1 MTGQTAAPEDF
12 AELAY
17 PNPLRRHQR
26 EALDALAHAREQ
38 GRRRAWVVL
47 PPGAGKTLVGLET
60 IRREARRAV
69 VLCPNTAI
77 QGQWAR
83 GWREL
88 ADEGGA
94 NPVDVATDRDLV
106 APVTVLTYQS
116 LAVFDEEDGDSEPA
130 TSELER
136 LHPNGRALV
145 RRLQEAGPIT
155 LVLDECHHLLEVW
168 GRLLAELLEL
178 LPEATVLGL
187 TATPAV
193 TLTPDQAK
201 LVGEMFGEVVYT
213 ASIPAVVR
221 EGHLAPF
228 ADFIWL
234 TAPSAVESEWLLDQ
248 NERFAELTTQLLD
261 PGFGSVPFLTW
272 VDRRFAGDVRFTR
285 IAAKQPLLADAA
297 LRLHH
302 AGLLRLEDD
311 VAAGEQHQRP
321 PSADDWALLIDDWYD
336 ACLAHSV
343 DDRDQDVR
351 DALRRSL
358 PAVGYQLTK
367 SGMRKGRSS
376 VDRVLARSESKARAM
391 VEIIAAEHRNLG
403 DRLAMLVICDHE
415 AASATVG
422 VDLLGVLTERA
433 GSARLALARLL
444 ADPATAVLSPVMVT
458 GRTVAA
464 APDVLV
470 RLRARTDVDLVVGEP
485 DDDGISEL
493 IGTSAAWTSR
503 EWVRAVTDFF
513 TTGDAKVLIG
523 TRALLGEGWDAPTAS
538 GLIDLSMASTPG
550 TVVQTRGRTLRLDPG
565 DAAKVAVNW
574 TVCCVADDHPKGD
587 NDWQRTVAKHRGYF
601 GVDGSGDVV
610 DGVAH
615 IHPTFSPYAPPRSHT
630 FDTTNAEMLVRAERR
645 AEIAASWQVGRP
657 YEDEVRLSV
666 WVQAARPR
674 TPALAAQR
682 PAPAPPEMVLTADG
696 VRRRGRARRPLA
708 MWALLALSALMFMLA
723 EGPGPAWPWL
733 VGAAAAL
740 GGALALH
747 VRRNRAV
754 LHELRPEPDAVQLAY
769 ALADGLH
776 RAGLTGAGAEA
787 VEWHVA
793 ADGRLRILL
802 DTGGRDERDSAVF
815 AEALSELLAPI
826 GQPRYLVPRYVVG
839 DTRVLDVIR
848 PLGAY
853 RPSGV
858 VWHPVPSVLGTKAEL
873 AQAFAAGWQTWVGGG
888 PAIYTGNPEG
898 AGALAASRG
907 TNPLDATAV
916 LRLSWS

>member
-1 MTGQTAAPEDF
+1 MTSDF
-12 AELAY
+12 AALAY

-26 EALDALAHAREQ
+26 ESLEALAQARTQ

-60 IRREARRAV
+60 IRREGRHAV

-83 GWREL
+83 GWREF
-88 ADEGGA
+88 ADAGGA
-94 NPVDVATDRDLV
+94 NPVEVGTDRDL
-106 APVTVLTYQS
+106 ATPVTALTYQS
-116 LAVFDEEDGDSEPA
+116 LAVFDDDDNDDHAEP
-130 TSELER
+130 TGSELDR

-145 RRLQEAGPIT
+145 RTLQEAGPIT

-178 LPEATVLGL
+178 VPEATVLGL
-187 TATPAV
+187 TATPPV
-193 TLTPDQAK
+193 TLTFDQAK
-201 LVGEMFGEVVYT
+201 LVNEMFGEVVYT
-213 ASIPAVVR
+213 ASTPAVVR

-234 TAPSAVESEWLLDQ
+234 TAPTGVEAAWLDDQ
-248 NERFAELTTQLLD
+248 NQRFAELTTQLLD
-261 PGFGSVPFLTW
+261 PEFGSVPFLTW

-297 LRLHH
+297 LRLRH

-311 VAAGEQHQRP
+311 VPMGEQHQRAP
-321 PSADDWALLIDDWYD
+321 AADDWALLIDDWYD
-336 ACLAHSV
+336 ACLAHSI
-343 DDRDQDVR
+343 DDRDQAVR

-367 SGMRKGRSS
+367 NGMRKGRSS

-391 VEIIAAEHRNLG
+391 VEIVSAEHRNLG

-422 VDLLGVLTERA
+422 IDLQGVLTERA
-433 GSARLALARLL
+433 GSARSALAHLV
-444 ADPATAVLSPVMVT
+444 ADQVTAALSPVMVT
-458 GRTVAA
+458 GRTVAGT
-464 APDVLV
+464 PDVLA
-470 RLRARTDVDLVVGEP
+470 RLRQRTDVDLVVGEP
-485 DDDGISEL
+485 DADGISEL
-493 IGTSAAWTSR
+493 TGATASWTSR

-565 DAAKVAVNW
+565 DPAKVAVNW

-615 IHPTFSPYAPPRSHT
+615 IHPTFSPYTPPRADT
-630 FDTTNAEMLVRAERR
+630 FDATNAEMLVRAERR
-645 AEIAASWQVGRP
+645 ADIAASWQVGLP

-666 WVQAARPR
+666 WVHSARAR
-674 TPALAAQR
+674 TPVVATQR
-682 PAPAPPEMVLTADG
+682 PAPESPKTVLTADG
-696 VRRRGRARRPLA
+696 VRGNLPRSVSPWLWG
-708 MWALLALSALMFMLA
+708 LALVTLVLA
-723 EGPGPAWPWL
+723 GVAPGPALAWL
-733 VGAAAAL
+733 AGTIVAS
-740 GGALALH
+740 GGAMATSG
-747 VRRNRAV
+747 RRTRAV
-754 LHELRPEPDAVQLAY
+754 LTGLQTEPDAVQLAY

-776 RAGLTGAGAEA
+776 RAGLTRAGAQA
-787 VEWHVA
+787 VEWHLA
-793 ADGRLRILL
+793 ADGRVRILL
-802 DTGGRDERDSAVF
+802 DTGGHEERDSAIF
-815 AEALSELLAPI
+815 AEALAELLAPI

-839 DTRVLDVIR
+839 DVGALDVIR
-848 PLGAY
+848 PLAAY
-853 RPSGV
+853 RPRGV
-858 VWHPVPSVLGTKAEL
+858 VWHPVPGVLGTKAEL
-873 AQAFAAGWQTWVGGG
+873 AQAFAEGWQSWVGGG